1 MKVLMVGDIVGTT
14 GLDLLRRFLPS
25 LKREEGVD
33 VCIVNG
39 ENSADG
45 NGVTVVSAEQ
55 IFTYGA
61 DVITTGNHAF
71 RRREAYEFFDETECL
86 LRPANYLEK
95 VPGHGYCVLDKGRV
109 KVGVIN
115 LMGTMYMDPIENPF
129 IIADKI
135 LEELKDCRIIIV
147 DFHAETTSEKRAIGF
162 YLDGRVSV
170 VAGTHTHVQTA
181 DEQILPNGTG
191 YITDLG
197 MTGPQDSVLGVVPE
211 IVIDKFKYNMPARFD
226 WKQGSGELDACLFE
240 IDENSGRTTSV
251 RRIILREN
259 QS

>member
-1 MKVLMVGDIVGTT
+1 MKVLMVGDVVGTT
-14 GLDLLRRFLPS
+14 GLDLLRRSLPS
-25 LKREEGVD
+25 LKRDEGID

-45 NGVTVVSAEQ
+45 NGITAVSAEH
-55 IFTYGA
+55 IFTSGA

-71 RRREAYEFFDETECL
+71 RRKEMYSLFDETECL
-86 LRPANYLEK
+86 LRPANYFDK
-95 VPGHGYCVLDKGRV
+95 VPGHGFCVLDKGRV
-109 KVGVIN
+109 QVGVIN
-115 LMGTMYMDPIENPF
+115 LMGTMYMDPIQNPF
-129 IIADKI
+129 TIADET
-135 LEELKDCRIIIV
+135 LEELKDCKVIIV
-147 DFHAETTSEKRAIGF
+147 DFHAETTSEKRAMGF

-181 DEQILPNGTG
+181 DEQILKGGTG

-226 WKQGSGELDACLFE
+226 WKQGDGELDACIFL
-240 IDENSGRTTSV
+240 IDDDSGKTLDVSRV
-251 RRIILREN
+251 IIREERP
-259 QS
+259 